1 MKVAIMGY
9 GTVGSGVAEVIDQHN
24 SVIAKRTGGEPLE
37 IAYILDLR
45 DFPEDSHKDLFTKDF
60 NDILNDSEVK
70 IVAETMGGVNPAFDF
85 TMKLLKAGKAVV
97 TSNKE
102 LVAQKGLELLAAAE
116 EGGTNYLFEASVGGG
131 IPIIRPMAQCL
142 AANNIEGVAGIL
154 NGTTNFILTKMIEE
168 DMSFADALKLAQ
180 DNGYAEK
187 DPTADVEG
195 HDACRKVCILAS
207 LAFGKHVYPNQ
218 VETEGISNITLE
230 DVSYISSAN
239 GVIKLLGQ
247 IKYIDDD
254 NIAAFVSP
262 AVVYNGSQLA
272 SVRDVFNAI
281 LVRGDAVGDVC
292 FYGRGAGKLPT
303 ASAVVADMVDCA
315 KHVERRKIFGWG
327 AGEEDY
333 VVDYK
338 ATIEMPFYVRAKLSE
353 NEVIKLFRDV
363 KFLSRKGQ
371 PSDEVAFITDAMTE
385 NKLKE
390 KLDGTN
396 VLNIIKVTNY

>member
-1 MKVAIMGY
+1 
-9 GTVGSGVAEVIDQHN
+9 
-24 SVIAKRTGGEPLE
+24 
-37 IAYILDLR
+37 
-45 DFPEDSHKDLFTKDF
+45 
-60 NDILNDSEVK
+60 
-70 IVAETMGGVNPAFDF
+70 
-85 TMKLLKAGKAVV
+85 
-97 TSNKE
+97 
-102 LVAQKGLELLAAAE
+102 
-116 EGGTNYLFEASVGGG
+116 
-131 IPIIRPMAQCL
+131 MAQCF
-142 AANNIEGVAGIL
+142 AGNNIEGVAGIL

-168 DMSFADALKLAQ
+168 DMSFETALKLAQ

-218 VETEGISNITLE
+218 VSTEGISNISLE

-247 IKYIDDD
+247 IKYIDED

-315 KHVERRKIFGWG
+315 KHVNRRKIFGWG

-338 ATIEMPFYVRAKLSE
+338 STIEMPFYVRAKMSQSQVVTIFH
-353 NEVIKLFRDV
+353 NV
-363 KFLSRKGQ
+363 KFLTRKGH
-371 PSDEVAFITDAMTE
+371 PSDEVGFITDGMTE
-385 NKLKE
+385 NALKE
-390 KLDGTN
+390 KLADNN

>member
-1 MKVAIMGY
+1 M
-9 GTVGSGVAEVIDQHN
+9 
-24 SVIAKRTGGEPLE
+24 
-37 IAYILDLR
+37 
-45 DFPEDSHKDLFTKDF
+45 
-60 NDILNDSEVK
+60 
-70 IVAETMGGVNPAFDF
+70 
-85 TMKLLKAGKAVV
+85 
-97 TSNKE
+97 
-102 LVAQKGLELLAAAE
+102 
-116 EGGTNYLFEASVGGG
+116 
-131 IPIIRPMAQCL
+131 
-142 AANNIEGVAGIL
+142 

-168 DMSFADALKLAQ
+168 DMSFEAALKLAQ

-218 VETEGISNITLE
+218 VATEGISNISLE
-230 DVSYISSAN
+230 DVSYISSVN

-247 IKYIDDD
+247 IKYIDE
-254 NIAAFVSP
+254 NRIAAFVSP

-315 KHVERRKIFGWG
+315 KHVDRRKIFGWG
-327 AGEEDY
+327 PGEEDY

-338 ATIEMPFYVRAKLSE
+338 STIEMPFYVRAKMSE
-353 NEVIKLFRDV
+353 NQVKTIFHNV

-371 PSDEVAFITDAMTE
+371 PSDEVAFITDCMTE
-385 NKLKE
+385 NKLMK
-390 KLDGTN
+390 KLEN
-396 VLNIIKVTNY
+396 AEVLNIIKVTNY

>member
-1 MKVAIMGY
+1 
-9 GTVGSGVAEVIDQHN
+9 
-24 SVIAKRTGGEPLE
+24 
-37 IAYILDLR
+37 
-45 DFPEDSHKDLFTKDF
+45 
-60 NDILNDSEVK
+60 
-70 IVAETMGGVNPAFDF
+70 
-85 TMKLLKAGKAVV
+85 
-97 TSNKE
+97 
-102 LVAQKGLELLAAAE
+102 
-116 EGGTNYLFEASVGGG
+116 
-131 IPIIRPMAQCL
+131 MAQCL
-142 AANNIEGVAGIL
+142 AGNNIEGVAGIL

-168 DMSFADALKLAQ
+168 DMSFETALKLAQ

-218 VETEGISNITLE
+218 VATEGISNISLE

-247 IKYIDDD
+247 IKYIDD
-254 NIAAFVSP
+254 NKIAAFVSP

-315 KHVERRKIFGWG
+315 KHVNRRKIFGWG
-327 AGEEDY
+327 AGSEDY

-338 ATIEMPFYVRAKLSE
+338 STIEMPFYVRAKMSE
-353 NEVIKLFRDV
+353 NQAAAAFHNV

-371 PSDEVAFITDAMTE
+371 PSDEVAFITDCMTE
-385 NKLKE
+385 NELRKKLE
-390 KLDGTN
+390 NSN